1 MSSQIGTPMR
11 TPRNSIGPG
20 IGPLGAPI
28 DTGGGDALAE
38 TVSAVVERGHAAL
51 HPHHAFVNPEL
62 VDAAHAAG
70 IAVSTWTADEPERVV
85 WLAET
90 GVDAVITN
98 VPDVALA
105 ALGR

>member
-1 MSSQIGTPMR
+1 M
-11 TPRNSIGPG
+11 IGPG
-20 IGPLGAPI
+20 IGPDGASV
-28 DTGGGDALAE
+28 TANGGDALAD
-38 TVSAVVERGHAAL
+38 TIASVADGGHGAL

-62 VDAAHAAG
+62 VG
-70 IAVSTWTADEPERVV
+70 RGPRRRRRPSTRGPVDDPDRIR
-85 WLAET
+85 WLADT